1 MIVFLKES
9 VILGTFLSAIL
20 MAARVGK
27 EVVGAALP
35 APESLLVSTSV
46 GLMVRGRT
54 WTVFSTIGHR
64 VGVVQEALL
73 ERVRESSKRLEGKR
87 EEVMGLGVHSGISF
101 ICASGDSVMIR
112 FSIKM
117 RSMRCEDYNC
127 SHRRSLV
134 FITKSVSVRLMSE

>member
-1 MIVFLKES
+1 
-9 VILGTFLSAIL
+9 
-20 MAARVGK
+20 
-27 EVVGAALP
+27 
-35 APESLLVSTSV
+35 
-46 GLMVRGRT
+46 MVRGRT

-117 RSMRCEDYNC
+117 RPMRCEDYNC